1 MPAQSTYAFKARD
14 ARGQIVTGSISAA
27 SAEEVGARLRSEGK
41 YVISVR
47 ENALRAMTDLD
58 ATQIRMNEAAKRV
71 KREDVI
77 ALAQQLSVM
86 LETGVPLSEALEA
99 FRKQAGR
106 REFKHVL
113 DALSEEVHAGE
124 PLSKSMAKWPRVFPP
139 IMLSLMRAS
148 EASGTMALMLG
159 RIGDYLSKERR
170 TVKQIRQA
178 LAYPLFMVCSG
189 IALTVFLMAFVLPR
203 FARIYEQRSA
213 SLPTPTRILLGISD
227 FVTHSYAYY
236 VPALLFVGTTLYFV
250 LRHPR
255 GKRALDWLK
264 LNVPVIG
271 KMFKNLYITRMART
285 MATLLGAGVNL
296 LDIIDICRG
305 VTNNSYFLD
314 LWNDMERGVRDGQQ
328 LSDAVVASKIIP
340 PNVCSM
346 IASGERSGRLS
357 DVMSRIAQFSEEELD
372 SSVKQAT
379 AFIEPAMII
388 IMGLLIGAVAMAL
401 LLPIFSL
408 GNIMTGHGG

>member
-1 MPAQSTYAFKARD
+1 MTAQSTYAYKARD
-14 ARGQIVTGSISAA
+14 ARGQIVTGSLVAA

-41 YVISVR
+41 YVITVR
-47 ENALRAMTDLD
+47 ENALRAMTELD
-58 ATQIRMNEAAKRV
+58 AAQVRMNEAAKRV

-86 LETGVPLSEALEA
+86 LDTGVPLSEALEA
-99 FRKQAGR
+99 FCKQAGR
-106 REFKHVL
+106 KEFRQVL
-113 DALSEEVHAGE
+113 TSLSEEVHAGE

-148 EASGTMALMLG
+148 EASGTMGLMLG

-178 LAYPLFMVCSG
+178 LAYPFFMVFSG
-189 IALTVFLMAFVLPR
+189 FALTVFLMAFVLPR
-203 FARIYEQRSA
+203 FAKIYAQRSA
-213 SLPTPTRILLGISD
+213 SLPLPTKILLSISD
-227 FVTHSYAYY
+227 FVTDYWMYY
-236 VPALLFVGTTLYFV
+236 GPVLIAVIVGAWLIFRSV
-250 LRHPR
+250 R
-255 GKRALDWLK
+255 GKRALDWVK
-264 LNVPVIG
+264 LNAPVIG
-271 KMFKNLYITRMART
+271 QMFNNLYITRMSRT

-305 VTNNSYFLD
+305 VTSNSYYLD
-314 LWNDMERGVRDGQQ
+314 LWNDMEKGVRDGQQ
-328 LSDAVVASKIIP
+328 LSEAVFAARIIP
-340 PNVCSM
+340 PNVASM

-357 DVMSRIAQFSEEELD
+357 DVMGRIAQFSEEELD

-379 AFIEPAMII
+379 SFIEPAMII
-388 IMGLLIGAVAMAL
+388 IMGVLIGAVAMAL

-408 GNIMTGHGG
+408 GNIMTGNG